1 MQNSQ
6 TLPPGFVA
14 IEDAIVLIKADR
26 RDKAVVDLQFL
37 VNNLPY
43 LRTKG
48 HYNIRLLKTVEDE
61 KTGGKK
67 VVRNGSVNVFVAT
80 DYDKQILQRAI
91 VDAFKE
97 RAGIEIN
104 VDNPGVNH
112 ITSTVDEEKGS
123 MAQVRPNLDAST
135 KAGDAIL
142 QRNPQQILQGV

>member
-6 TLPPGFVA
+6 PLPPGFVT
-14 IEDAIVLIKADR
+14 IEDAIALIKADR
-26 RDKAVVDLQFL
+26 RDNAVVDLQFL

-48 HYNIRLLKTVEDE
+48 HYNIRLLKTVEGE
-61 KTGGKK
+61 KSGGKK

-97 RAGIEIN
+97 RTTIELD

-112 ITSTVDEEKGS
+112 ITSTVDEEKGGT
-123 MAQVRPNLDAST
+123 AQVRPNMEAST
-135 KAGDAIL
+135 KAGDTIL
-142 QRNPQQILQGV
+142 QNNPQQILQGV